1 MPPIN
6 CEMEFELF
14 TLPNGIRV
22 IHKPVESPVAHLGV
36 ILNAG
41 SRDETDKESGI
52 AHLIEH
58 CIFKGTTRRKAF
70 HVLSRLDDVGGD
82 LNAFT
87 TKEDTCIFASFTS
100 QYYERAI
107 ELISDII
114 FNSSFPDKE
123 IEKEKEVVVDEI
135 NSYKDNPSDEIF
147 EEFEELMFAD
157 HPLGA
162 RITGTPESVKS
173 FSRKQILSFVK
184 KHYFR
189 RDMVISSVGTINIS
203 KLKAMLTEH
212 FGQFTMSAASNH
224 RIPFAD
230 YKPFEKKVKRNN
242 HQSHCIIGN
251 LAYSLD
257 HELKTPMFLLSNVL
271 GGPGLNTRLNLN
283 IREKYGFCYNIEA
296 SYTPYSDGG
305 MFSVYL
311 GTDDSY
317 LDRSINL
324 VHKELRKLRKER
336 LGTLQLHKAKQQL
349 LGQIAIAQ
357 ETNANEMLSIGKSL
371 LVYDKVDTFKEIRER
386 IEAVSAEQMLTV
398 ANEVFDSGQLSTFV
412 YELAEK

>member
-1 MPPIN
+1 
-6 CEMEFELF
+6 MEFELF